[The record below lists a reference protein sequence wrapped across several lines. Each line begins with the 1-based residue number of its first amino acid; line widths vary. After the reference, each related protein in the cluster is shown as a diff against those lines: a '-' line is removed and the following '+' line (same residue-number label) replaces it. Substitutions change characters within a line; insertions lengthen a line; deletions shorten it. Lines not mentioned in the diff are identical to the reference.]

1 MKPGQEPVSS
11 ALPSEHFPMHP
22 IFEKYYYWLQHCSM
36 YLSDTPGRG
45 GGREGGRGEGRGG
58 AFEFFQVAQP
68 WPCLLYTLLCVC
80 CGHCGDSCL
89 SVPV

>member
-11 ALPSEHFPMHP
+11 ALPSEHFPTHP

-45 GGREGGRGEGRGG
+45 GGREGGRRRGEGELLNFPSSP
-58 AFEFFQVAQP
+58 ALAVLTVYAP
-68 WPCLLYTLLCVC
+68 LCLLW
-80 CGHCGDSCL
+80 S
-89 SVPV
+89 SW